1 MNILIKKTLRDYNYH
16 LETLEDI
23 KNLSSEAETAFRTEL
38 QQVDETAIEALRS
51 DNPKPKSEE
60 SEPEGISFDD
70 KDFKK
75 LFRKLAVK
83 CHPDK
88 LGADVSDK
96 EIKFL
101 KKCYEDI
108 TFANQTYDWGL
119 LLKVALELD
128 VEVSELSEA
137 QLTNINEK
145 VLELKSKIEK
155 YEQSMAYKWYTM
167 PNEHRESYLKEC
179 ANLFN
184 QFLNKKSSDPDK

>member
-60 SEPEGISFDD
+60 SESEGINFDD

-88 LGADVSDK
+88 LGTDVSDK
-96 EIKFL
+96 EAKFL

-128 VEVSELSEA
+128 VEVSELSET

-184 QFLNKKSSDPDK
+184 QFLNKKSSGPDK